1 MNAPV
6 FEHTICSL
14 HAIINNEEEPLQ
26 KISDLIK
33 YDPGLYFSL
42 LQNVNSISAK
52 IGKNSEITSIYQ
64 AASLI
69 GAEGIENH
77 ILQQDYFLDEK
88 NLLLWCY
95 AVIAGETARAVNK
108 KAHIADE
115 EEAFFSGI
123 LPSIGMLLML
133 MKYRGRYEKVIDFLL
148 RVPTEH
154 KIFIENKLFSTS
166 LLEQIDKTLLSPKT
180 YRDTASLMSVIFTKD
195 GQKRNQLQYPAR
207 FSVAYKSFQLMQLMD
222 VSESGAR
229 AILFPSVVEAQ
240 EKFRENS
247 KRFFK
252 IPENEVE
259 EILADIIE
267 RFEDICREFQVEG
280 LSEKFMSVAE
290 DYRFKGVTFITK
302 SETLKKSLDSIYA
315 ANRDEKNIFIYGEPS
330 TGKRLL
336 AIALHYH
343 LENPRKIKPFL
354 SFHCALMDSETL
366 EKELFGAKGGFMGI
380 EKHKGALETASG
392 GTILLK
398 DVDKIPL
405 TLQDKLAEI
414 FCKSESYKIGDINPV
429 YFDIRFLITSQ
440 KNIFEES
447 KEGRFSERLLRV
459 LKPASI
465 YIPPLRERREDI
477 EFIASAIIE
486 KYNLGLTDNALRL
499 GLQEYYESSP
509 FLENLRD
516 LKRLLFYLSARHR
529 LISYPR

>member
-1 MNAPV
+1 MNTPV

-14 HAIINNEEEPLQ
+14 HAVINNEEEPLQ

-42 LQNVNSISAK
+42 LQNVNSISTR
-52 IGKNSEITSIYQ
+52 SEITSIYQ

-88 NLLLWCY
+88 HLLLWCY
-95 AVIAGETARAVNK
+95 AVIAGEAAAAINE
-108 KAHIADE
+108 KAHIAEE

-123 LPSIGMLLML
+123 LPSVGMLLML
-133 MKYRGRYEKVIDFLL
+133 MKYRARYEKIIEPLL

-154 KIFIENKLFSTS
+154 KIFIENKLLGTS
-166 LLEQIDKTLLSPKT
+166 LLEQIDRALSSPKI
-180 YRDTASLMSVIFTKD
+180 YRDTVSLMSAIFTKD
-195 GQKRNQLQYPAR
+195 GRKRNHLEYPAR
-207 FSVAYKSFQLMQLMD
+207 FSVAYKSFQLLQLMD
-222 VSESGAR
+222 VSESAAR
-229 AILFPSVVEAQ
+229 AILFPAVVEAQ

-259 EILADIIE
+259 EILADIVE
-267 RFEDICREFQVEG
+267 RFEDICREFKVEG
-280 LSEKFMSVAE
+280 LSEKFISAAE
-290 DYRFKGVTFITK
+290 DYRFNGVNFITK
-302 SETLKKSLDSIYA
+302 SGSLKKSLDMVYT
-315 ANRDEKNIFIYGEPS
+315 ANREEKNIFIYGEPS

-343 LENPRKIKPFL
+343 PENPRRTEPFL
-354 SFHCALMDSETL
+354 SFHCAAMDSETL

-398 DVDKIPL
+398 DVDRIPL
-405 TLQDKLAEI
+405 TLQDRLAEI
-414 FCKSESYKIGDINPV
+414 FCKSESYKIGDIHPI

-459 LKPASI
+459 LKPVSI

-477 EFIASAIIE
+477 EFIAGAIIE
-486 KYNLGLTDNALRL
+486 KYNLGLTDSALHL
-499 GLQEYYESSP
+499 GLQEYYEKNP
-509 FLENLRD
+509 FSENLRD

-529 LISYPR
+529 LIS

>member
-1 MNAPV
+1 MNVPV

-14 HAIINNEEEPLQ
+14 RAIINNEEEPLQ
-26 KISDLIK
+26 KISGLIK

-42 LQNVNSISAK
+42 LQNVNSISTR
-52 IGKNSEITSIYQ
+52 SEITSIYQ
-64 AASLI
+64 ATSLI
-69 GAEGIENH
+69 GAEGVENH
-77 ILQQDYFLDEK
+77 ILKQDYFLDEK

-95 AVIAGETARAVNK
+95 AVIAGEAAAVINE
-108 KAHIADE
+108 KAHIAE
-115 EEAFFSGI
+115 KEEAFFSGI
-123 LPSIGMLLML
+123 LPSVGMLLML
-133 MKYRGRYEKVIDFLL
+133 MKYRSRYEKIIETLI

-154 KIFIENKLFSTS
+154 KIFIENKLLGTS
-166 LLEQIDKTLLSPKT
+166 LLEQIDRTLSSPKI
-180 YRDTASLMSVIFTKD
+180 YRDIISLMSAIFTKD
-195 GQKRNQLQYPAR
+195 GRRRNHLQHPAR
-207 FSVAYKSFQLMQLMD
+207 FSVAYKSFELLQLMD
-222 VSESGAR
+222 VSGSAAR
-229 AILFPSVVEAQ
+229 AILFPQVVEAQ

-259 EILADIIE
+259 EILTDIVE
-267 RFEDICREFQVEG
+267 RFENICREFKVEG
-280 LSEKFMSVAE
+280 LSEKFISAAG
-290 DYRFKGVTFITK
+290 DYRFKGVNFITK
-302 SETLKKSLDSIYA
+302 SGRLKQLLDSIYA

-343 LENPRKIKPFL
+343 TENPRKTKPFL
-354 SFHCALMDSETL
+354 SFHCDLMDSETL

-398 DVDKIPL
+398 DIDKIPL
-405 TLQDKLAEI
+405 TLQDRLAEI
-414 FCKSESYKIGDINPV
+414 FCKSESYKIGDIYPV

-459 LKPASI
+459 LKPVSI

-486 KYNLGLTDNALRL
+486 KYNLGLTDKALHL
-499 GLQEYYESSP
+499 GLQEYYESAP
-509 FLENLRD
+509 FSENLRD
-516 LKRLLFYLSARHR
+516 LKRLLFFLSAKHR
-529 LISYPR
+529 LIS